1 MQVCLSGIAF
11 LLLFISTSV
20 CISLKHPDSSLTLQ
34 NDLIPFI
41 ECDPRTKR
49 PTIPSLNDCE
59 DFLSLLNIRAHE
71 AAGAYSW
78 YGRNIGTCDD
88 CVKLPAIIYFGKSKC
103 AALIDVDDQ
112 AAEGVDYFTLKM
124 LYRALSDVILECWLQ
139 EKQNGRGYPGLITAW
154 AGLIR
159 GVGVQSG
166 RFTEGSLK
174 RGNRTISVI
183 DLDSEGGSGETI
195 NSL

>member
-20 CISLKHPDSSLTLQ
+20 CISPQHPDPSFTLL
-34 NDLIPFI
+34 NDIHPFI

-88 CVKLPAIIYFGKSKC
+88 CVKLPAIIHFGKSKC
-103 AALIDVDDQ
+103 AVLIDVDEK
-112 AAEGVDYFTLKM
+112 AAEWVDYFNLKM
-124 LYRALSDVILECWLQ
+124 LYRALSDVILSCWLK
-139 EKQNGRGYPGLITAW
+139 EKQNGRGYPGLLTVW
-154 AGLIR
+154 AVFIR
-159 GVGVQSG
+159 GVELQSG

-174 RGNRTISVI
+174 PGNRTISVI
-183 DLDSEGGSGETI
+183 DLDSAGGSGETI
-195 NSL
+195 TSL